1 MNHTFCLVMD
11 KSTNDLL
18 ASKYFMDW
26 LKETVEYLYPHNRL
40 TTNEEFF
47 HMMKKSLQISSSVNT
62 AETNKHMIYYTKQ
75 KI

>member
-26 LKETVEYLYPHNRL
+26 LKETVEYLYPHNTL

-47 HMMKKSLQISSSVNT
+47 HSRHNGISNEVSLVRVNQRNG
-62 AETNKHMIYYTKQ
+62 EIHP
-75 KI
+75 